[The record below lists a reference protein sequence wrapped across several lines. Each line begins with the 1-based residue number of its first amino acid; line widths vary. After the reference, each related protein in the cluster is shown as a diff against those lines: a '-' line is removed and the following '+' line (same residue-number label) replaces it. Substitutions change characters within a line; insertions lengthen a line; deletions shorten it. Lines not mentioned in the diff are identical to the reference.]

1 MLVPDLTFNLLLAV
15 VDVAAVAFLLI
26 QRHRSDF
33 LTRLIAVGALYLS
46 LACLLSVGLAEAFH
60 FRVFAVFRFLGHTG
74 VFHVPLL
81 LLLAS
86 ALGPKRHAWRWGALG
101 LAITMLGGAVY
112 AYRVEPYRLETTHF
126 AWTSSRLEGLTRP
139 VRILQVADIQTDR
152 FGPFESRVA
161 EAMRRLEPDMILFLG
176 DYIQTRDAVAYERL
190 SAEFQAWLRSAGV
203 NPPLGSFAVQGDC
216 EKTPAWTRLFD
227 GTGVTVLSDE
237 TRVIA
242 LPGCEIN
249 LIALGVESS
258 RTSRPELL
266 QRAGLGRVPDRLDL
280 YIGHSPDFADQLLA
294 AGQPFLAMAGHTH
307 GGQVQLP
314 LLGPLITYSRL
325 PRAMADAFA
334 PFGAGVLSVSRGL
347 GMERIEA
354 PRVRFLCR
362 PELRLVTL
370 LPPDGPTEGERDPIQ
385 PQASGPEPDG
395 WTRLRSALAN
405 PALATPGGRR

>member
-15 VDVAAVAFLLI
+15 VDVAAVGFLLT
-26 QRHRSDF
+26 QRRRPDF
-33 LTRLIAVGALYLS
+33 PTRLIAFVALYSS
-46 LACLLSVGLAEAFH
+46 LVCMLSVGLAEFFH
-60 FRVFAVFRFLGHTG
+60 FRVFAVFRFLGHAG
-74 VFHVPLL
+74 VFHVPFL

-86 ALGPKRHAWRWGALG
+86 SVLRNRRPLRWGALG
-101 LAITMLGGAVY
+101 LAIVMLSGAAY
-112 AYRVEPYRLETTHF
+112 AYRIEPHRLETTHF
-126 AWTSSRLEGLTRP
+126 EWTSPRLEGLTRP

-152 FGPFESRVA
+152 FGAFESRVA

-176 DYIQTRDAVAYERL
+176 DYIQTRDPAAYERL
-190 SAEFQAWLRSAGV
+190 DAEFKAWLRSAGV

-216 EKTPAWTRLFD
+216 EKTPQWTRLFD
-227 GTGVTVLSDE
+227 GTGVTVLTDE
-237 TRVIA
+237 TRVIG

-249 LIALGVESS
+249 LIALGIESS
-258 RTSRPELL
+258 RTSSPEVLR
-266 QRAGLGRVPDRLDL
+266 RAGLGRLPDRLDL
-280 YIGHSPDFADQLLA
+280 YMGHSPDYADQLLDSDR
-294 AGQPFLAMAGHTH
+294 PFLAMAGHTH

-314 LLGPLITYSRL
+314 FLGPLITYSRL

-370 LPPDGPTEGERDPIQ
+370 LPPDSRAEGGGMPLQ
-385 PQASGPEPDG
+385 PQAAAPEPDA
-395 WTRLRSALAN
+395 WARLRGTLAN
-405 PALATPGGRR
+405 PALSDPGVRP